1 MELEQVTT
9 FLTNAFLAYGPLVL
23 KALLIL
29 IIGRIV
35 AGIVKKIIEKVM
47 LRAKVDET
55 LVSFTTSVAYV
66 ALMAFI
72 VVAALGALGINTAS
86 FVAIIGAAGLA
97 IGLALQGSLAN
108 FASGVLMIIFK
119 PFAKGN
125 FIEAGGT
132 AGIVQEIGIFNTVL
146 NTPDNRRIIVPNSA
160 ITGGNITN
168 NSANSTRRIDLVA
181 GVSYSDDLD
190 KVRKLLE
197 EILAGEDRIL
207 PEPEPFIGIMELA
220 DSSVNFAVR
229 PWVNAADWWPTRC
242 ALQEEIKKR
251 FDKEGI
257 SIPFPQQD
265 VWMHQIESAG

>member
-1 MELEQVTT
+1 MDMEQVIT
-9 FLTNAFLAYGPLVL
+9 FLKDAFWTFGPLVL

-29 IIGRIV
+29 IIGRFV
-35 AGIVKKIIEKVM
+35 AGILKKVIEKIM

-97 IGLALQGSLAN
+97 VGLALQGSLAN

-119 PFAKGN
+119 PFSKGN

-168 NSANSTRRIDLVA
+168 NSANDTRRIDLVA

-197 EILAGEDRIL
+197 EILAAEERIL

-229 PWVNAADWWPTRC
+229 PWVNASDWWPTRC

-251 FDKEGI
+251 FDKEGV